1 MGWSTIGLILVGV
14 LASSSII
21 VARKPNAKELIDKL
35 VPYQGWIGV
44 INFFWGAWFTIWLV
58 MNMSLFVQHVPVR
71 FAVWGANAVAMLLL
85 GFLMGFGLI
94 SKYALSKNEA
104 AMQKGQA
111 IRAKLAKLQGP
122 LGLFGIAA
130 GIAGFVFC
138 FLTF

>member
-1 MGWSTIGLILVGV
+1 MGWSTVGLVLVGI
-14 LASSSII
+14 LASASII
-21 VARKPNAKELIDKL
+21 VAKKPNAKDLIDKL

-44 INFFWGAWFTIWLV
+44 VNFLWGVWFSIWLL
-58 MNMSLFVQHVPVR
+58 MHMGTFVQHVPVR
-71 FAVWGANAVAMLLL
+71 FAVWAANAAAMLLL

-94 SKYALSKNEA
+94 SKFALSKNEA

-111 IRAKLAKLQGP
+111 LRAKLAKVQGP
-122 LGLFGIAA
+122 LGLIGIAA